1 MGNISKANLLDKDIR
16 ALPLKEKQYIKSVGN
31 PKELYIWVNPNGIK
45 SFCIRIDENGK
56 TKHIKLKEFREGIYS
71 VAEAR
76 RDANKMLKELQSGK
90 ELDVIKGKSDKCLY
104 GALFDEYIKEK
115 RRKVRTESTITKV
128 VQRHQNYI
136 LPSLSKRNIR
146 EIKYDYI
153 YKIIEPIYNPNNPAT
168 SRLDTLHRLINDIAN
183 VFDLAMR
190 KDYIESHKIR
200 LLHQSFDTARN
211 FKMKNNIDSREKAI
225 IDTDL
230 LREFIRDLKNSNSL
244 NPFTKRALYLQILTG
259 NRPINTASA
268 KWAYIDFDK
277 KTWDIPFGEMKNCVA
292 HTIALSNQALQILKE
307 QFMYSGDEV
316 FVFPAQTE
324 SGHIHRD
331 TLSKAIRN
339 LNDKKY
345 KGLATAHGFRATF
358 RTFCHINE
366 AKLLEIGV
374 SLETAEACLS
384 HQIRSQV
391 VKAYVRQRATLD
403 QKAIIMQWYADFLDS
418 IEPLF

>member
-1 MGNISKANLLDKDIR
+1 MGNISKANLMDKDIR
-16 ALPLKEKQYIKSVGN
+16 NLQVKENKYPKACGN
-31 PKELYIWVNPNGIK
+31 PKELYIWVYPSGIK
-45 SFCIRIDENGK
+45 TFSLYYDKKYMKIA
-56 TKHIKLKEFREGIYS
+56 EFREGIYS

-76 RDANKMLKELQSGK
+76 KDAIKLLKELKDGK
-90 ELDVIKGKSDKCLY
+90 ELDVIKGKSEKCLY

-146 EIKYDYI
+146 EIKYDDI
-153 YKIIEPIYNPNNPAT
+153 YKLIEPIYNPNNPET

-190 KDYIESHKIR
+190 KDYIESHKIK

-277 KTWDIPFGEMKNCVA
+277 KSWDVPFGEMKNCVA
-292 HTIALSNQALQILKE
+292 HTIALSDQALKILKE
-307 QFMYSGDEV
+307 QFLYSGDEI

-345 KGLATAHGFRATF
+345 KLIQVFYEERENTTVNEFSGLENDYLVFNCIDGV
-358 RTFCHINE
+358 IKVYKIQPEGKNIMS
-366 AKLLEIGV
+366 AK
-374 SLETAEACLS
+374 
-384 HQIRSQV
+384 
-391 VKAYVRQRATLD
+391 
-403 QKAIIMQWYADFLDS
+403 DFYNGAGRNLKGNCCKDHY
-418 IEPLF
+418 E